1 MSIDD
6 GMQWR
11 TRFTNIVLVNNKMY
25 PNDTEIKVTF
35 QPKTNDAQTQNL
47 TFEKYKYFLVK
58 VLQNSMF
65 IQKNEK
71 HYNFFKQF
79 NINNRKFWLTL
90 PVVSFVIHIQF
101 KIIRIVV

>member
-11 TRFTNIVLVNNKMY
+11 TRFTNVVLVNNKMY

-47 TFEKYKYFLVK
+47 TIEK
-58 VLQNSMF
+58 S
-65 IQKNEK
+65 
-71 HYNFFKQF
+71 
-79 NINNRKFWLTL
+79 
-90 PVVSFVIHIQF
+90 
-101 KIIRIVV
+101 